1 MAIVTKN
8 PTSLKLRFDCGID
21 DTTGKTKTKSK
32 TYSNLK
38 HSAASDDIY
47 AVGDAIAS
55 LQKYDLL
62 EIARIDNSTLSE

>member
-8 PTSLKLRFDCGID
+8 PTALKLRFDCGID
-21 DTTGKTKTKSK
+21 DTTGKNKTKSK

-47 AVGDAIAS
+47 EVGDAIAS

>member
-21 DTTGKTKTKSK
+21 DTTGKNKTKSK

-38 HSAASDDIY
+38 PDAASDDIY
-47 AVGDAIAS
+47 EVGDAIAS
-55 LQKYDLL
+55 LQKHDLL
-62 EIARIDNSTLSE
+62 EIARIDKSTLSE

>member
-32 TYSNLK
+32 TYSNIK
-38 HSAASDDIY
+38 HGTASDDIY

-62 EIARIDNSTLSE
+62 EIARVDNSTLSE

>member
-32 TYSNLK
+32 TYSNIK
-38 HSAASDDIY
+38 HGASNDDIY

-55 LQKYDLL
+55 LQKHDLL